1 MPENLHWFKW
11 EAYTTWLS
19 GVALLMVVYYLN
31 PGLYLI
37 APGSDLSPAAAVLI
51 GFGSLIVGWFVYDLL
66 CDSPLGKT
74 PALLGLVLFVLVIA
88 ACWGYSQIFSGRAAY
103 IHTGALIGTI
113 MVGNVFR
120 IIMPAQRALVA
131 AIEQNRTPDPVLP
144 AKGLLRSRHN
154 NYFTLPV
161 LFIMISNHF
170 PSTYGSQYN
179 WLILAALG
187 ALSVLA
193 RHYFNT
199 RHDSN
204 RFAWALPAR
213 GGDDLPG
220 LRHFA
225 EPPEQHA
232 EPDCHHARAGQRRR
246 PGHGDAPRFSEI
258 NEVIEQRC
266 TVCHSA
272 NPSSPMFSS
281 APAGVMFDTPEQ
293 IRQQAAKIH
302 AQTVASQI
310 MPLGNITQMTQEE
323 RDLLG
328 AWIARAHRPIEPTP
342 AARLA
347 CGFNDVS
354 LPGKS
359 GAGHTGPSVQ
369 GLSRQSITNAPEVS
383 CMNDLNARPA
393 GTTRL
398 PWLQQL
404 LVSLQHV
411 LLMYGGA
418 VAVPLIVGQA
428 AGLSRDE
435 IAFLINADLLVAGIA
450 TLVQSLGIGPMG
462 IRMPVMMGASF
473 AAVSS
478 MVVAGMP
485 GSA

>member
-1 MPENLHWFKW
+1 VDAHLTEWLNLSIRWIHMIVGIAWIGASFYFVWLENNLNRANPREGLSGDLWAIHGGGIYHLEKYKLAPPQMPENLHWFKW

-31 PGLYLI
+31 PSLYLI
-37 APGSDLSPAAAVLI
+37 APGSELSPAAAIAI

-66 CDSPLGKT
+66 CDSPLGRT

-131 AIEQNRTPDPVLP
+131 AIEQKRTPDPVLP

-193 RHYFNT
+193 RHYFNS
-199 RHDSN
+199 RHNGN
-204 RFAWALPAR
+204 RFAWALPAAALGMICLAYVTAPNR
-213 GGDDLPG
+213 QPAPNLT
-220 LRHFA
+220 A
-225 EPPEQHA
+225 TSPEQA
-232 EPDCHHARAGQRRR
+232 SMSAQQSGASASQ
-246 PGHGDAPRFSEI
+246 FTQVS
-258 NEVIEQRC
+258 EVIHERC

-272 NPSSPMFSS
+272 QPSSPLFSA
-281 APAGVMFDTPEQ
+281 APAGVMFDTAEQ
-293 IRQQAAKIH
+293 MREQAAKIH

-310 MPLGNITQMTQEE
+310 MPLGNITQMTQDE

-328 AWIARAHRPIEPTP
+328 DWIA
-342 AARLA
+342 
-347 CGFNDVS
+347 
-354 LPGKS
+354 K
-359 GAGHTGPSVQ
+359 
-369 GLSRQSITNAPEVS
+369 
-383 CMNDLNARPA
+383 
-393 GTTRL
+393 
-398 PWLQQL
+398 
-404 LVSLQHV
+404 
-411 LLMYGGA
+411 
-418 VAVPLIVGQA
+418 
-428 AGLSRDE
+428 
-435 IAFLINADLLVAGIA
+435 
-450 TLVQSLGIGPMG
+450 
-462 IRMPVMMGASF
+462 GASID
-473 AAVSS
+473 
-478 MVVAGMP
+478 
-485 GSA
+485 

>member
-1 MPENLHWFKW
+1 MDAHLTEWLNLGIRWIHMIVGIAWIGASFYFVWLENNLNRANPREGLSGDLWAIHGGGIYHLEKYKLAPPQMPENLHWFKW

-31 PGLYLI
+31 PSLYLVL
-37 APGSDLSPAAAVLI
+37 PGSDLSPAAAVAI

-120 IIMPAQRALVA
+120 IIMPAQRALVK
-131 AIEQNRTPDPVLP
+131 AIEESRTPDPILP

-179 WLILAALG
+179 WLILAVLG
-187 ALSVLA
+187 ALSVLV

-204 RFAWALPAR
+204 RFAWALPAAAVGMVCLAFVLSPNR
-213 GGDDLPG
+213 QPVPQNLAPTT
-220 LRHFA
+220 
-225 EPPEQHA
+225 PEQA
-232 EPDCHHARAGQRRR
+232 SI
-246 PGHGDAPRFSEI
+246 SEQKSGATDH
-258 NEVIEQRC
+258 NEFNKVSSVIEERC

-272 NPSSPMFSS
+272 TPTSPLFSA

-293 IRQQAAKIH
+293 IQQMAAKIH
-302 AQTVASQI
+302 AQSVASQI

-323 RDLLG
+323 RDLLASWIEQG
-328 AWIARAHRPIEPTP
+328 A
-342 AARLA
+342 
-347 CGFNDVS
+347 
-354 LPGKS
+354 
-359 GAGHTGPSVQ
+359 Q
-369 GLSRQSITNAPEVS
+369 
-383 CMNDLNARPA
+383 
-393 GTTRL
+393 
-398 PWLQQL
+398 
-404 LVSLQHV
+404 
-411 LLMYGGA
+411 
-418 VAVPLIVGQA
+418 
-428 AGLSRDE
+428 
-435 IAFLINADLLVAGIA
+435 IN
-450 TLVQSLGIGPMG
+450 
-462 IRMPVMMGASF
+462 
-473 AAVSS
+473 
-478 MVVAGMP
+478 
-485 GSA
+485 

>member
-1 MPENLHWFKW
+1 VDAHLTEWLNLGIRWIHMIVGIAWIGASFYFVWLENNLNRSNPREGLSGDLWAIHGGGIYHLEKYKLAPPQMPENLHWFKW

-31 PGLYLI
+31 PSLYLVL
-37 APGSDLSPAAAVLI
+37 PGGDLSPAAAVAI

-74 PALLGLVLFVLVIA
+74 PALLGLVLFVLVIV

-120 IIMPAQRALVA
+120 IIMPAQRALVK
-131 AIEQNRTPDPVLP
+131 AIEESRTPDPILP

-187 ALSVLA
+187 ALSVLV

-204 RFAWALPAR
+204 RFAWALPAAAVGMICLAFVLSPNR
-213 GGDDLPG
+213 QPVPQNLAPTT
-220 LRHFA
+220 
-225 EPPEQHA
+225 PEQASVGEQQEGTATHSA
-232 EPDCHHARAGQRRR
+232 
-246 PGHGDAPRFSEI
+246 FNKVSS
-258 NEVIEQRC
+258 VIEERC

-272 NPSSPMFSS
+272 KPTSPLFSA

-293 IRQQAAKIH
+293 IQQMAAKIH

-323 RDLLG
+323 RDLLASWIEQG
-328 AWIARAHRPIEPTP
+328 A
-342 AARLA
+342 
-347 CGFNDVS
+347 
-354 LPGKS
+354 
-359 GAGHTGPSVQ
+359 Q
-369 GLSRQSITNAPEVS
+369 
-383 CMNDLNARPA
+383 
-393 GTTRL
+393 
-398 PWLQQL
+398 
-404 LVSLQHV
+404 
-411 LLMYGGA
+411 
-418 VAVPLIVGQA
+418 
-428 AGLSRDE
+428 
-435 IAFLINADLLVAGIA
+435 IN
-450 TLVQSLGIGPMG
+450 
-462 IRMPVMMGASF
+462 
-473 AAVSS
+473 
-478 MVVAGMP
+478 
-485 GSA
+485 

>member
-1 MPENLHWFKW
+1 MDAHLTEWLNLGIRWIHMIVGIAWIGASFYFVWLENNLNRSNPREGLSGDLWAIHGGGIYHLEKYKLAPPQMPENLHWFKW

-31 PGLYLI
+31 PSLYLVL
-37 APGSDLSPAAAVLI
+37 PGSDLSPAAAVAI

-120 IIMPAQRALVA
+120 IIMPAQRALVR
-131 AIEQNRTPDPVLP
+131 AIESDTTPDPTLP

-187 ALSVLA
+187 ALSVLV

-204 RFAWALPAR
+204 RFAWALPAAAVGMICLAFVLSPNR
-213 GGDDLPG
+213 QPVPQNLAPTT
-220 LRHFA
+220 
-225 EPPEQHA
+225 PEQASVGEQQEGTATHSA
-232 EPDCHHARAGQRRR
+232 
-246 PGHGDAPRFSEI
+246 FNKVSS
-258 NEVIEQRC
+258 VIEERC

-272 NPSSPMFSS
+272 KPTSSLFSA

-293 IRQQAAKIH
+293 IQQMAAKIH

-323 RDLLG
+323 RDLLASWIEQG
-328 AWIARAHRPIEPTP
+328 A
-342 AARLA
+342 
-347 CGFNDVS
+347 
-354 LPGKS
+354 
-359 GAGHTGPSVQ
+359 Q
-369 GLSRQSITNAPEVS
+369 
-383 CMNDLNARPA
+383 
-393 GTTRL
+393 
-398 PWLQQL
+398 
-404 LVSLQHV
+404 
-411 LLMYGGA
+411 
-418 VAVPLIVGQA
+418 
-428 AGLSRDE
+428 
-435 IAFLINADLLVAGIA
+435 IN
-450 TLVQSLGIGPMG
+450 
-462 IRMPVMMGASF
+462 
-473 AAVSS
+473 
-478 MVVAGMP
+478 
-485 GSA
+485 